1 MAPIKLGLVCLMAIL
16 VEGSSRFLAPVQDI
30 NLPASESAEHPLEHL
45 GANGPWFA
53 GISIHLA
60 FHSMIQRRLPSITC

>member
-1 MAPIKLGLVCLMAIL
+1 MAISKFGLVCLAAGL
-16 VEGSSRFLAPVQDI
+16 ADANSRLLAPVQDI

-53 GISIHLA
+53 GTFYLYLSLQERPKGWA
-60 FHSMIQRRLPSITC
+60 DC